1 MNWRGPVGMY
11 AQVTAVAV
19 LIWFWAA
26 AETRGHDS
34 ASFRLSLVP
43 ASPMAEVVRPSDLVV
58 NVQMEGSRLA
68 LQTAHALASG
78 APLSLTVGTEL
89 PSQVGTH
96 QADLMQVLERHELLT
111 DTGVRIVAVDP
122 ALCEIEIDTLA
133 PVTATIVADLPNIET
148 EGQVEVNPPQ
158 AVVRLPSRLKREHL
172 GEDLVLEAHPL
183 QTQLDHLEP
192 GVRHTVDAKLR
203 LPAKYV
209 VEGTVIIEPP
219 SATIQFTVKSRIK
232 ELALPTVRVQIAG
245 PPEDNDEF
253 AIQVEDNTLTG
264 VTIKAPAEVIS
275 QVERNQA
282 VVVAMLHL
290 SQKEKEL
297 GIKSKPVTC
306 FMVLPRE
313 DNPTFTATLVQAEVN
328 GSSAPP
334 AVRLSIRARTT
345 PK

>member
-11 AQVTAVAV
+11 AQVTAVAG

-34 ASFRLSLVP
+34 ASFRLALVP

-68 LQTAHALASG
+68 LQNAHALASG

-96 QADLMQVLERHELLT
+96 QADLVQVLERHELLT

-122 ALCEIEIDTLA
+122 ALCEIEIDSLV
-133 PVTATIVADLPNIET
+133 PVTATITADLPNIET
-148 EGQVEVNPPQ
+148 EGQVEVDPPQ
-158 AVVRLPSRLKREHL
+158 AVVRLPSRLKREHM

-183 QTQLDHLEP
+183 QSRLDHLEP

-209 VEGTVIIEPP
+209 VSGPVMIEPP
-219 SATIQFTVKSRIK
+219 AANIQFTVKSRIK
-232 ELALPTVRVQIAG
+232 ELTLPTVRVQIAG

-264 VTIKAPAEVIS
+264 VTIKAPAEVIR

-313 DNPTFTATLVQAEVN
+313 DNPTFAATLVQAEIN
-328 GSSAPP
+328 GSSVPP
-334 AVRLSIRARTT
+334 SVRLSIRARTT
-345 PK
+345 K